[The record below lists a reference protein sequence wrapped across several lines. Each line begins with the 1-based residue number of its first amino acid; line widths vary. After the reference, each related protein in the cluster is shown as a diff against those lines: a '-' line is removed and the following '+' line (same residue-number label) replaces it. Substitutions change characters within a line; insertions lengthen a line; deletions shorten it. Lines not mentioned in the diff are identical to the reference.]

1 MGQTVLFVRL
11 VIIQKDNKQI
21 METYEAYINSPI
33 GTIHL
38 QETDGFL
45 VAANFMNEEKATS
58 ASFPTKLLADT
69 ATQFQNYFEG
79 NIRSFSILPR
89 SQQSGTPFQQSVWKE
104 FCNIPFGKTVSYL
117 QMAKNLGDEKC
128 IRAAGTANGK
138 NNLVIIVPCHRVI
151 GSNGSLVGFAGGLWR
166 KQWLLEH
173 EAKLANGLQ
182 LLF

>member
-1 MGQTVLFVRL
+1 M
-11 VIIQKDNKQI
+11 
-21 METYEAYINSPI
+21 YHEAFIDSPI

-38 QETDGFL
+38 QETGGFL
-45 VAANFMNEEKATS
+45 VAANFIDEKVKPS
-58 ASFPTKLLADT
+58 MHYPTKILTET
-69 ATQFQNYFEG
+69 AKQLQGYFEG
-79 NIRSFSILPR
+79 KTTSFSIISQ
-89 SQQSGTPFQQSVWKE
+89 SQQNGTTFQQRVWKE
-104 FCNIPFGKTVSYL
+104 LSYIPFGKTISYL
-117 QMAKNLGDEKC
+117 QMAKNLGDAKC

-151 GSNGSLVGFAGGLWR
+151 GSSGKLVGFAGGLWR

>member
-1 MGQTVLFVRL
+1 MQ
-11 VIIQKDNKQI
+11 
-21 METYEAYINSPI
+21 EA
-33 GTIHL
+33 
-38 QETDGFL
+38 DGFL
-45 VAANFMNEEKATS
+45 VRANFLDESMP
-58 ASFPTKLLADT
+58 ASTTYPTKLLTET
-69 ATQFQNYFEG
+69 AHQLQNYFEG
-79 NIRSFSILPR
+79 NIRSFPILSQ
-89 SQQSGTPFQQSVWKE
+89 SQQSGTAFQQRVWKE
-104 FCNIPFGKTVSYL
+104 LCNIPFGKTISYL

-151 GSNGSLVGFAGGLWR
+151 GSNGNLVGFAGGLWR